1 MAIAVQ
7 LTNVRKVA
15 ATGRIY
21 LQWSDGVELE
31 FQNLQEIKD
40 WAQEADFSS
49 EQAKGALR
57 KLLARWYFIRD
68 PNGTTP
74 STVNGKTITLDL
86 GAASNLLTVL

>member
-1 MAIAVQ
+1 MAISVQ

-31 FQNLQEIKD
+31 FQSLQEIKD
-40 WAQEADFSS
+40 WAQEADATA
-49 EQAKGALR
+49 EQARGALR

-68 PNGTTP
+68 PAGATP
-74 STVNGKTITLDL
+74 ATVNGKTITLDL
-86 GAASNLLTVL
+86 AAATNLLTVG